1 MPVKTTRQWLNP
13 PSASNGVFSFVIT
26 SIESGRGDYEEHQL
40 TIQDCRHYITLDFPA
55 GKKYRTKTKAKL
67 NRLYAALDLIA
78 EALEDD
84 D

>member
-1 MPVKTTRQWLNP
+1 MPIKTTRQWLNP
-13 PSASNGVFSFVIT
+13 SSASNGVQSFVIAA
-26 SIESGRGDYEEHQL
+26 IEDGRGDYDEHQL
-40 TIQDCRHYITLDFPA
+40 TIQDCRHFITLDFPA
-55 GKKYRTKTKAKL
+55 GKKYRSKTKAKL